1 MKCNSPTRTATRARR
16 KGSAA
21 RTEPAR
27 APIRQGHGS
36 EVQFRSQPYSYI
48 QVFTK
53 PSQGAHCSLS
63 LWGMWHLI
71 SHRTSTRWF
80 RDSHTHTEPL
90 TPHTV
95 PLTLTPCLSHPPSC
109 VSHSHRAS
117 HTHTVPSHTH
127 IVLLTPTSCVS
138 HSHRASHTH
147 TVPLTLTTP
156 CLSHSH
162 HASHTHTVPLI
173 PTPCLSHPHRVSHTH
188 TVPLKLTSHTSP
200 LTPLCAQAPRRQDHV
215 M

>member
-21 RTEPAR
+21 RTEPSTCPDPAR
-27 APIRQGHGS
+27 HGS

-90 TPHTV
+90 TP
-95 PLTLTPCLSHPPSC
+95 TPCL
-109 VSHSHRAS
+109 SHSHRAS
-117 HTHTVPSHTH
+117 HIHIVRLTLAPCLSYPHGTSHTH

-147 TVPLTLTTP
+147 TVPLTLTS

-200 LTPLCAQAPRRQDHV
+200 LTPLCAQAPRRQDQ
-215 M
+215 